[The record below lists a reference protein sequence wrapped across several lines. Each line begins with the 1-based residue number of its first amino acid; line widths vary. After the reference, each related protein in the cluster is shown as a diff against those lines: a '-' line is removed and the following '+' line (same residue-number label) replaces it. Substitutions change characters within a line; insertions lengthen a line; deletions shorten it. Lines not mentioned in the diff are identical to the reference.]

1 MLEYNFFI
9 ILVIYMERILN
20 SKNEMVPMVY
30 DIIRTITI
38 QIVVQSLVVTN
49 NTGISFFSSEFLQI
63 SLFLILG
70 IMVFWMV
77 VYKFTTKNNLIEK
90 YILQEEE

>member
-1 MLEYNFFI
+1 
-9 ILVIYMERILN
+9 MERILN
-20 SKNEMVPMVY
+20 SKNEMIPMVY